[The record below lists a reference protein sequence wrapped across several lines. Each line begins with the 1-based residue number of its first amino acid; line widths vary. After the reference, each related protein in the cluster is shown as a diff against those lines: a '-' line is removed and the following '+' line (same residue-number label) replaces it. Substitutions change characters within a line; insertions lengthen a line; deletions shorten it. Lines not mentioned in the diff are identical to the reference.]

1 MKNKVVTGILLTYV
15 FFHHQ
20 LAMSESVIDELVTC
34 SETKNS
40 LKRLICF
47 DEAVKELKAYD
58 GKQTTNQSNSPSQ
71 TSSAASSNPKS
82 VPKSEIIA
90 TTEKIEE
97 FGRVKNTSTDPSHLN
112 TTILN
117 GELHSS
123 IVDLI
128 EMKGRRLKFVLENG
142 QIWEKTEGG
151 NAGLPK
157 VGEKVIIRSESLGA
171 FYLRRSTSK
180 RSFKVKRIDI
190 E

>member
-1 MKNKVVTGILLTYV
+1 MKNKVVAGILLTYV

-58 GKQTTNQSNSPSQ
+58 GKQITNRSYSPSR
-71 TSSAASSNPKS
+71 TSPKGSSNQKS

-97 FGRVKNTSTDPSHLN
+97 FGRVKNTSTGQSRSN

-117 GELHSS
+117 GELHST

-142 QIWEKTEGG
+142 QVWEKTEGG
-151 NAGLPK
+151 KAGLPK

-171 FYLRRSTSK
+171 FYLRRAASK
-180 RSFKVKRIDI
+180 RSFKVKRIDN